1 MQKYLTIFGAIIGW
15 FAVITQYYLMIE
27 NNLVSLPE
35 ATVRFFSF
43 FTILTNTMVAVYFS
57 ALWMNFYTGRPG
69 RLNKPGT
76 LTALTVYI
84 LAVGLVYQIILR
96 STWEPTGMQMVVDEL
111 LHTIIPLYVL
121 LYWFLYEEKYAL
133 TWSELPKWLLFP
145 LGYFVFILLRGT
157 YSGFYP
163 YPFVH
168 VQQLGYPKVMV
179 NSLFILLL
187 FLVLSGIL
195 LTLGK
200 KIAYSKK

>member
-1 MQKYLTIFGAIIGW
+1 
-15 FAVITQYYLMIE
+15 
-27 NNLVSLPE
+27 
-35 ATVRFFSF
+35 
-43 FTILTNTMVAVYFS
+43 
-57 ALWMNFYTGRPG
+57 
-69 RLNKPGT
+69 
-76 LTALTVYI
+76 VYI
-84 LAVGLVYQIILR
+84 LAVGLVYQIILS

-121 LYWFLYEEKYAL
+121 LYWFLYEEKYTL
-133 TWSELPKWLLFP
+133 TWSELPKWLLVP

-187 FLVLSGIL
+187 FIVLSGIL